1 MAKID
6 MFEHL
11 KDPVDNMKLEATFRL
26 WQALPFFSSI
36 ITNHLVELLKEK
48 NAWRQSLK
56 QDINNAI
63 KCLKPQSEKFIN
75 RLLSQEEEDF
85 HPLNFEEAICE
96 KFVASF
102 LEYYENLIRIGD
114 IAETNDEEVKTE
126 KFVKNLVGKA
136 QFIITLKKGDVFTFI
151 DGGKYE
157 EYTYNGYFTKHN
169 GEVVCDYISNNSSDG
184 PELFHCENFWRP
196 VIKVN
201 IN

>member
-11 KDPVDNMKLEATFRL
+11 AHPMQKMRLETAYRL
-26 WQALPFFSSI
+26 WQALPYFSTF
-36 ITNHLVELLKEK
+36 ITDRIVEILKEK
-48 NAWRQSLK
+48 NSWRQSLK
-56 QDINNAI
+56 QDFNKAV
-63 KCLKPQSEKFIN
+63 KCISPQSDKLVN
-75 RLLSQEEEDF
+75 RLMAQETEDY
-85 HPLNFEEAICE
+85 HPLNFETAICE
-96 KFVASF
+96 KFISAF
-102 LEYYENLIRIGD
+102 LDYYENLIRIGD
-114 IAETNDEEVKTE
+114 ITETKDESEKTD
-126 KFVKNLVGKA
+126 KFVNNLVGKA

-196 VIKVN
+196 VLKVN
-201 IN
+201 IK

>member
-11 KDPVDNMKLEATFRL
+11 KDPVDTMKLEATFRL
-26 WQALPFFSSI
+26 WQALPYFSSI

-75 RLLSQEEEDF
+75 RLISQEEEDF

-114 IAETNDEEVKTE
+114 IAETSDEEVKTE
-126 KFVKNLVGKA
+126 IKRISEMYGV
-136 QFIITLKKGDVFTFI
+136 TEDDVI
-151 DGGKYE
+151 NMIGGE
-157 EYTYNGYFTKHN
+157 E
-169 GEVVCDYISNNSSDG
+169 
-184 PELFHCENFWRP
+184 
-196 VIKVN
+196 VIKADLKMRKAIDIIKEN
-201 IN
+201 